1 MGQGLGL
8 GLDGVAPTHDNLQQI
23 VAFPVG
29 MERGSWGVGTAIDAT
44 YFWMGICIQLRQ
56 LRAGQIYF
64 YMHAP

>member
-1 MGQGLGL
+1 M
-8 GLDGVAPTHDNLQQI
+8 APTHDNLQQI
-23 VAFPVG
+23 VASRVG
-29 MERGSWGVGTAIDAT
+29 GEREGSGEVRRGVGTAIDAT